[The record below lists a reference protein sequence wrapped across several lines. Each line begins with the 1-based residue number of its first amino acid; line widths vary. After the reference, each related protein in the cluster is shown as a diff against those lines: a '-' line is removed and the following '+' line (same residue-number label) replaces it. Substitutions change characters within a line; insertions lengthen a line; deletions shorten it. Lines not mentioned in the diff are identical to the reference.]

1 MATAAA
7 QALSGASGPVRVP
20 LFRSLVERM
29 EDGGRWVILDLGPAR
44 PESID
49 LFGRFRCRLE
59 IADLGADLQ
68 ALVPPEDAGQ
78 ETLRQQMED
87 ALPPRSPEPV
97 DIVLCWDLLN
107 YLQPAVLPALSS
119 RLAARGLPGTLVHA
133 LVAYRD
139 PMMPALPGGFCP
151 VDGEHL
157 IRRNTAPDERPAPRY
172 SPEELGNAFRD
183 FSIERAVLLGN
194 GMQEFLFRL

>member
-1 MATAAA
+1 MPTAAA
-7 QALSGASGPVRVP
+7 QALSGTSGPVRAP
-20 LFRSLVERM
+20 LFHSLVERM
-29 EDGGRWVILDLGPAR
+29 EDGGRWVIMDLGPPR
-44 PESID
+44 PENID

-59 IADLGADLQ
+59 IADLSADLE
-68 ALVPPEDAGQ
+68 ALVPAEDAGE

-97 DIVLCWDLLN
+97 DVVFCWDLLN

-119 RLAARGLPGTLVHA
+119 RLAARSLPGTLVHA

-139 PMMPALPGGFCP
+139 PMMPARPGGFCP
-151 VDGEHL
+151 TDTEHL
-157 IRRNTAPDERPAPRY
+157 ARRSTAPDERPAPRY
-172 SPEELGNAFRD
+172 SPEQLANAFRD

>member
-7 QALSGASGPVRVP
+7 QALSGASDPVRAP

-44 PESID
+44 PQNIE

-59 IADLGADLQ
+59 IADLAADLD
-68 ALVPPEDAGQ
+68 ALVPAEDAGEEALKEQ
-78 ETLRQQMED
+78 IEG
-87 ALPPRSPEPV
+87 ALPARNPEPV
-97 DIVLCWDLLN
+97 DIVFCWDLLN
-107 YLQPAVLPALSS
+107 YLQPAILPALSS
-119 RLAARGLPGTLVHA
+119 RLAARALPGTLVHA

-139 PMMPALPGGFCP
+139 PLMPAQPGGFFP

-157 IRRNTAPDERPAPRY
+157 TRRNAGPDERPAPRY
-172 SPEELGNAFRD
+172 SPEQLGNAFRD
-183 FSIERAVLLGN
+183 FSIERAILLGN
-194 GMQEFLFRL
+194 GMQEFLFRR

>member
-1 MATAAA
+1 MAGAAA
-7 QALSGASGPVRVP
+7 QALPGATGPVRAP

-59 IADLGADLQ
+59 IADLADDLD
-68 ALVPPEDAGQ
+68 ALVPAEDAG
-78 ETLRQQMED
+78 EELLRERMEE
-87 ALPPRSPEPV
+87 ALPPRNPEPV

-107 YLQPAVLPALSS
+107 YLQPAALPALSS

-139 PMMPALPGGFCP
+139 PLMPTQPGGFCP
-151 VDGEHL
+151 VDGGHL
-157 IRRNTAPDERPAPRY
+157 ERRNTAADERPAPRY
-172 SPEELGNAFRD
+172 SPEDLANAFRE

>member
-1 MATAAA
+1 MAGAAA
-7 QALSGASGPVRVP
+7 RSLPGAAGPVRAP

-49 LFGRFRCRLE
+49 LFSRFRCRLE
-59 IADLGADLQ
+59 IADLADDLD
-68 ALVPPEDAGQ
+68 ALAPPEDAG
-78 ETLRQQMED
+78 EELLRERMED
-87 ALPPRSPEPV
+87 ALPPRNPEPV
-97 DIVLCWDLLN
+97 DVVLCWDLLN
-107 YLQPAVLPALSS
+107 YLQPAALPALSS

-139 PMMPALPGGFCP
+139 PLMPALPGGFCP
-151 VDGEHL
+151 ADGGHL
-157 IRRNTAPDERPAPRY
+157 VRRNAAPDERPAPRY
-172 SPEELGNAFRD
+172 SPEELGKAFRE
-183 FSIERAVLLGN
+183 FSIERAILLGN

>member
-1 MATAAA
+1 MAGAAA
-7 QALSGASGPVRVP
+7 QALSGAAGPVRVP
-20 LFRSLVERM
+20 LFRSLIERM

-44 PESID
+44 PENIE

-59 IADLGADLQ
+59 IADLADDLA
-68 ALVPPEDAGQ
+68 ALTPPEDAGEEQ
-78 ETLRQQMED
+78 LREQMEQ
-87 ALPPRSPEPV
+87 ALPPRNPEPV

-107 YLQPAVLPALSS
+107 YLQPAALPALSS

-139 PMMPALPGGFCP
+139 PLMPLQPGGFCP
-151 VDGEHL
+151 VDSGHL
-157 IRRNTAPDERPAPRY
+157 ERRNTAGDERPAPRY
-172 SPEELGNAFRD
+172 SPEDLGNAFRE